1 MIKPTYSWVDQQIN
15 DLKKRGLYRHLRTI
29 ESGPA
34 STVEIE
40 GKEMLIA
47 SSNNYLGLAADQR
60 LIMEASKVVQQFGV
74 GSTGSRLTTGNS
86 TWHEKLEKRIAA
98 FKKEE
103 AAIVFSSGYLANVGV
118 ISALAQDGDVIL
130 SDELNHASL
139 IDGCRLSKA
148 NTMVYRHVDM
158 NDLKKKLQ
166 LARNAQNKFIVT
178 DSVFSMDGN
187 LAPLPEIK
195 ELADQYN
202 AFIIVDDAHA
212 TGVLGE
218 NGRGSTEHFHVEVDI
233 TIGTFSKA
241 IGTEGGFAAGSFPI
255 IELLRNKARS
265 FIFQTALPP
274 GSVAAA
280 IKSIDIIEQEKSLI
294 HSLRANIEK
303 LQKQL
308 AEIGF
313 VTMPTPTPII
323 PVLIGEAQK
332 TVAFSKQLEREG
344 IFAPAIRPPTVP
356 EGKSRIR
363 LTVMASH
370 TDKHIQQVS
379 QAFYTTGKN
388 MGVI

>member
-1 MIKPTYSWVDQQIN
+1 MIKPAYRWADQQIN
-15 DLKKRGLYRHLRTI
+15 DLKKSGLYRHLRTS

-40 GKEMLIA
+40 GKEMLMV

-60 LIMEASKVVQQFGV
+60 LIMEASKVMQQFGV

-118 ISALAQDGDVIL
+118 ISALAQDGDIIL

-148 NTMVYRHVDM
+148 KTMVYRHVDM

-166 LARNAQNKFIVT
+166 LARNNQNKFIVT

-195 ELADQYN
+195 ELADEYN

-218 NGRGSTEHFHVEVDI
+218 NGRGSTEHFHVDVDI
-233 TIGTFSKA
+233 TIGTLSKT

-274 GSVAAA
+274 GMVAAA
-280 IKSIDIIEQEKSLI
+280 IKSIDIIEQEKSLLY
-294 HSLRANIEK
+294 SLRTNIKK

-344 IFAPAIRPPTVP
+344 VFAPAIRPPTVP

-370 TDKHIQQVS
+370 TDNDIQQVC